1 MKIERLEEL
10 QKNVNERR
18 SLNPEDCA
26 ALIGEVW
33 RLRTAQTARELE
45 VSYWKDGHGE
55 VKEELDRMTAANRL
69 LQAENEQLKAV
80 HGLPVCDLENRWSN
94 CAVRMRKRRE
104 LNGDRKHVNGDH
116 T

>member
-1 MKIERLEEL
+1 MKIDRLEEL
-10 QKNVNERR
+10 QQNVNDLR
-18 SLNPEDCA
+18 SLNLEECA

-55 VKEELDRMTAANRL
+55 LKEQLDRMTAAYRL

-80 HGLPVCDLENRWSN
+80 HGIPACDLENRWSN
-94 CAVRMRKRRE
+94 CAVRIRKRRE
-104 LNGDRKHVNGDH
+104 ANGDGKHVGENH

>member
-10 QKNVNERR
+10 QQNVNELR
-18 SLNPEDCA
+18 SLSLEECA

-33 RLRTAQTARELE
+33 RLRTAQTAKELE
-45 VSYWKDGHGE
+45 ISYWHDAHDE
-55 VKEELDRMTAANRL
+55 LKEDLDRATAANRL
-69 LQAENEQLKAV
+69 LQTENEQLKAV

-104 LNGDRKHVNGDH
+104 ANGNGKHVLGNH
-116 T
+116 A